1 MNYKKRNVIGTLSF
15 IFIFLV
21 MLNFDFIFKTLNNK
35 ILGMKGEE
43 LFLSDLTQENLT
55 KNQIIEYIN
64 YNLKQIDFEK
74 LEKYDFAIYVKNV
87 ENNDKFLEFL
97 RIPID
102 SSFQDSLSKGIEFIP
117 KNKMLLLKFVIYDS
131 ETMYTSKIFNV
142 VLVKDALM

>member
-35 ILGMKGEE
+35 ILGIKFIGMKGEE

-74 LEKYDFAIYVKNV
+74 LEK
-87 ENNDKFLEFL
+87 
-97 RIPID
+97 
-102 SSFQDSLSKGIEFIP
+102 
-117 KNKMLLLKFVIYDS
+117 
-131 ETMYTSKIFNV
+131 
-142 VLVKDALM
+142 